1 MKIVKHITV
10 KVAYQVGLGDLEV
23 TDEVYKI
30 LNKCYENGDTIDLSD
45 NGKLRDW
52 LTSNIQE
59 RDCCEWEAEIEDFN

>member
-1 MKIVKHITV
+1 MKTVKDITV
-10 KVAYQVGLGDLEV
+10 KVTYQVGLGNLKV
-23 TDEVYKI
+23 TEVYK
-30 LNKCYENGDTIDLSD
+30 LLKKCCDEGDTIDLSD